1 MTKLSCKTGDFA
13 SSIVVL
19 KDGRAMEV
27 RRGKVTVFTY
37 GPTER
42 QYWPTVD
49 AWKATLPEGAEVKED
64 LRGAGASAAKAGA
77 DKWATT
83 NPVLARF
90 IVKMRAYHGESTR
103 RSRTRNCYAGGTR
116 RQRIQAE
123 IYNAEMA
130 ILHCKGA
137 IAASQILPF
146 YQEKLA
152 KQQELL
158 AKVIAEGKADETVFV
173 PGYDS
178 HFLTLTPDGEIQQVY
193 YNVAENVIFRINF
206 DTQIMT
212 PITDM
217 EAPFW
222 AEPDRGRLIKI

>member
-1 MTKLSCKTGDFA
+1 
-13 SSIVVL
+13 
-19 KDGRAMEV
+19 MEV
-27 RRGKVTVFTY
+27 RRGKVTDFTY

-49 AWKATLPEGAEVKED
+49 AWKATLPEGAEVKEE
-64 LRGAGASAAKAGA
+64 LRGSASASAAKASA

-90 IVKMRAYHGESTR
+90 IAKMRAYHGECTR
-103 RSRTRNCYAGGTR
+103 RSRTQNCYASGTR
-116 RQRIQAE
+116 RQRIGGE

-130 ILHCKGA
+130 ILRCKGA
-137 IAASQILPF
+137 VAASQILPYF
-146 YQEKLA
+146 EENLA
-152 KQQELL
+152 KQQALL

-173 PGYDS
+173 PGCDS
-178 HFLTLTPDGEIQQVY
+178 HFLTLSPDGEIQQVY

-222 AEPDRGRLIKI
+222 AEPYRGRLIKI

>member
-13 SSIVVL
+13 SSVVVL

-27 RRGKVTVFTY
+27 RRGKVTDFTY

-64 LRGAGASAAKAGA
+64 LRASTAKASA

-103 RSRTRNCYAGGTR
+103 RSRTRNCYSRGTR

-130 ILHCKGA
+130 ILRCKGA
-137 IAASQILPF
+137 SAASQILPYF
-146 YQEKLA
+146 EENLA
-152 KQQELL
+152 KQQALL

-178 HFLTLTPDGEIQQVY
+178 HFLTLSPDGDIQQVY

-222 AEPDRGRLIKI
+222 AEPYRGRLIKI

>member
-13 SSIVVL
+13 SSVVVL

-27 RRGKVTVFTY
+27 RRGMETDFIHSGTK
-37 GPTER
+37 R

-64 LRGAGASAAKAGA
+64 LRGSAAKADA

-90 IVKMRAYHGESTR
+90 VAKMRAYHGENTR

-116 RQRIQAE
+116 RQRIGGE

-130 ILHCKGA
+130 IARCKGA

-146 YQEKLA
+146 FQEKLA

-158 AKVIAEGKADETVFV
+158 AKVTEEGKADETVFV

-178 HFLTLTPDGEIQQVY
+178 RFLTLSPDGEIQQVY

-206 DTQIMT
+206 DTQVMT

-222 AEPDRGRLIKI
+222 AEPYHGRLIKI